1 MAQQIKSVPRPEP
14 GAGVPTPKGEFLYL
28 YFTDDIEKEPDIQ
41 LGKTAYT
48 AEEFA
53 LKTGA
58 KGIKFYATSG
68 TIEPVIEKTGDTDSI
83 GFTHG
88 IKWAYPGA
96 AADGVISLLA
106 NHSVV
111 AFHQTCE
118 GGISRKYGSKCCPL
132 CFSEITYTDNKEAN
146 KREITFKGASPEKYL
161 PIDISGDLP
170 AVEEFEV
177 ESNAGGE
184 TA

>member
-68 TIEPVIEKTGDTDSI
+68 TIEPVI
-83 GFTHG
+83 
-88 IKWAYPGA
+88 
-96 AADGVISLLA
+96 SLLA
-106 NHSVV
+106 NRSVV

-177 ESNAGGE
+177 ESDTGGE